1 MTPPRLHTAQVIA
14 VGSELLGSTRVDTN
28 SLFLSECLA
37 SLGIELRSKVVVGD
51 NRRALTDYVRR
62 ALERVDLVILTGG
75 LGPTDDDVTREAVAD
90 ALAVGLVEDPAIVAH
105 IAQRFARRGLQM
117 PDVNRRQALVLDG
130 GAVLANPNGTAPG
143 QMFEREGKLVL
154 LFPGPPR
161 ELKPM
166 METIMATVLAPRT
179 GAARLYRRTLF
190 ITGKG
195 ESHVEEI
202 AQPIYSRWLERTPP
216 IETTVLAPRTGAAR
230 LYRRTLFITGKGES
244 HVEEIAQ
251 PIYSRWLER
260 TPPIETTVLAAPGQ
274 VELHLVM
281 RSDDPASA
289 ARALD
294 SARDQLASALGPD
307 VFSVDGR
314 SMEEVLG
321 AMLAERGLA
330 IAAAESCTGG
340 LMMSRLTD
348 VPGSSAYVA
357 GGVVV
362 YSNELKATLAGVDP
376 ALIATHGAVSEPV
389 AAALAEGIKARTG
402 ASIGVAITGIAGP
415 SGGTPQKPVGTVCIA
430 AVMHDGAAQVR
441 SFSLFGNRGMIK
453 FWSSQYAMNM
463 VRRMLIAAAPDT

>member
-105 IAQRFARRGLQM
+105 ITQRFARRGLQM

-130 GAVLANPNGTAPG
+130 GAVLDNPNGTAPG

-166 METIMATVLAPRT
+166 METVVA
-179 GAARLYRRTLF
+179 
-190 ITGKG
+190 
-195 ESHVEEI
+195 
-202 AQPIYSRWLERTPP
+202 
-216 IETTVLAPRTGAAR
+216 TVLAPRTGAAR

-281 RSDDPASA
+281 RSEDPAGA

-314 SMEEVLG
+314 SMEEILG
-321 AMLAERGLA
+321 AMLAERGLT
-330 IAAAESCTGG
+330 ISAAESCTGG

-362 YSNELKATLAGVDP
+362 YSNELKTTLAGVDP

-402 ASIGVAITGIAGP
+402 ASIGVGITGIAGP

-430 AVMHDGAAQVR
+430 AVMPDGAAQVR

-463 VRRMLIAAAPDT
+463 VRRMLIAAATGA